1 MGIKQMS
8 SKEAKKQSRIWPWG
22 IGDGGSK
29 VLNGKVSE
37 QAAAR
42 CLWGALEGRSK
53 EPGGSSVHGQK

>member
-1 MGIKQMS
+1 M
-8 SKEAKKQSRIWPWG
+8 
-22 IGDGGSK
+22 
-29 VLNGKVSE
+29 LNGKVSE